1 MNKVLR
7 IWFWWSYWCR
17 LKPPRFNR
25 SIWFI
30 EINGFALQQIDLKR
44 LQSSFFF
51 MYRSDCTKVQRG
63 DALSNEHKI
72 SMTKS
77 RYFRLKYEWKGSN
90 DGRKKNFAEKVIVSL
105 LYFQLVF
112 FILSYILSTFSSVN
126 CSIGQQNV
134 CICKKFGTFVTISS
148 RISIVWIKYTFVCQN
163 IQLSDGSKVP

>member
-90 DGRKKNFAEKVIVSL
+90 DGRKKISPKKLLFRYYISNLFSLFFHTFCQLFLRWIVRLANKMCVYAKSSELLCPFPLESL
-105 LYFQLVF
+105 LFG
-112 FILSYILSTFSSVN
+112 LSIHLFAKTSN
-126 CSIGQQNV
+126 
-134 CICKKFGTFVTISS
+134 
-148 RISIVWIKYTFVCQN
+148 
-163 IQLSDGSKVP
+163 

>member
-90 DGRKKNFAEKVIVSL
+90 DGRKKKFRRKSYCFVIIFPTCFLYSFIHFVNFFFGELFDWPTKCVYMQKVRNFCVHFL
-105 LYFQLVF
+105 
-112 FILSYILSTFSSVN
+112 
-126 CSIGQQNV
+126 
-134 CICKKFGTFVTISS
+134 
-148 RISIVWIKYTFVCQN
+148 
-163 IQLSDGSKVP
+163 